1 MISRREILR
10 LSGLTAVSLT
20 VPSLAAAGLRIPHAP
35 PRSLSIYN
43 LHTDEKLSAVY
54 WEDGRYLPDALSQID
69 YIMRDYRANAV
80 KPIKRGLLDLLVRI
94 NTVLETRAPFSL
106 ISGYRTPET
115 NSMLHHRS
123 EGVAAHSLHIEA
135 RAADIA
141 VPACPLTTL
150 HSVAVALGRGGVGY
164 YPRSDFVHVDIGRIR
179 YW

>member
-69 YIMRDYRANAV
+69 YIMRDMQVFADKIARHPESLGLGGVV
-80 KPIKRGLLDLLVRI
+80 KPSAGLK
-94 NTVLETRAPFSL
+94 ESPF
-106 ISGYRTPET
+106 
-115 NSMLHHRS
+115 
-123 EGVAAHSLHIEA
+123 
-135 RAADIA
+135 
-141 VPACPLTTL
+141 
-150 HSVAVALGRGGVGY
+150 GRQ
-164 YPRSDFVHVDIGRIR
+164 P
-179 YW
+179 